1 MSSSVIG
8 RYLNP
13 WRFKREQA
21 EQLRLQALRR
31 RDGDDCRRC
40 RRPMRFDMPPGYDLG
55 PKVESIAAA
64 AEGKPEALDQ
74 LCLCH
79 RRCNSET
86 ADNTDEVKERI
97 RRKAEAELLSRSRK
111 RKSKAA

>member
-1 MSSSVIG
+1 MSRTVIAK
-8 RYLNP
+8 YLNP
-13 WRFKREQA
+13 WKFRREQQ
-21 EQLRLQALRR
+21 EQRRLHELRR

-40 RRPMRFDMPPGYDLG
+40 RRPMRFDLQPGHDLG
-55 PKVESIAAA
+55 PKVESIAGTAD
-64 AEGKPEALDQ
+64 GPEQLDN

-79 RRCNSET
+79 RRCNAESADYT
-86 ADNTDEVKERI
+86 AEVKERI

>member
-13 WRFKREQA
+13 WKFKRAQEEQ
-21 EQLRLQALRR
+21 QRLQALRQ

-40 RRPMRFDMPPGYDLG
+40 RRSMRFDLPPGYDLG

-64 AEGKPEALDQ
+64 DGKPQALDQ

-79 RRCNSET
+79 RRCNAET

>member
-13 WRFKREQA
+13 WKFRREQE
-21 EQLRLQALRR
+21 EQQRLHALRR

-40 RRPMRFDMPPGYDLG
+40 RRPMRFDLPPGYDLG
-55 PKVESIAAA
+55 PKVEPIAAA
-64 AEGKPEALDQ
+64 AGPEALDQ

-79 RRCNSET
+79 RRCNTET

-97 RRKAEAELLSRSRK
+97 RRKAEAELLSRSRR

>member
-13 WRFKREQA
+13 WKFKRAQEEEQ
-21 EQLRLQALRR
+21 RLQALRQ

-40 RRPMRFDMPPGYDLG
+40 RRPMRFDLPPGYDLG

-64 AEGKPEALDQ
+64 AGGTPAVLDD

-97 RRKAEAELLSRSRK
+97 RRKAEAELLSRSRR

>member
-13 WRFKREQA
+13 WKFKREQA
-21 EQLRLQALRR
+21 EQQRLQVLRR

-40 RRPMRFDMPPGYDLG
+40 RRPMRFDLPPGYDLG

-64 AEGKPEALDQ
+64 AELEALDQ

-79 RRCNSET
+79 RRCNSEM

-97 RRKAEAELLSRSRK
+97 RRKAEAELLSRSRR